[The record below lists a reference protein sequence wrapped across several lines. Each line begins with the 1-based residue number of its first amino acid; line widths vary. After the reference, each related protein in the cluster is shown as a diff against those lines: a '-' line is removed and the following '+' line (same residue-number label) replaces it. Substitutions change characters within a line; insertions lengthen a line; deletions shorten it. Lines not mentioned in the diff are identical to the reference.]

1 MKWWTI
7 VAEPFGIRLQTPG
20 RVGKLENV
28 GANPIGK
35 CEIVLSCNGFLKD
48 VGGGHASCLRM
59 NWGMR
64 PLTWCK

>member
-7 VAEPFGIRLQTPG
+7 VAELFGIRLQTPG

-35 CEIVLSCNGFLKD
+35 GEIVLPCNGFRKD
-48 VGGGHASCLRM
+48 GRRSTRERVEDELGDASLDVV
-59 NWGMR
+59 
-64 PLTWCK
+64 